1 MYNPGDVDYNLG
13 RVPPQLLDHIQRECY
28 EEWMDVRPECC
39 FSPFPRCVAV
49 SIHQPVCDLGA
60 LPVFVRRIPRLYHR
74 WSQSHPHHAQRT
86 HHHHPPPTRPSHLL
100 SPDLFQ
106 YPNRWSPSP
115 VTVRR
120 ASNRPVQPTNRLSRL
135 SAVGVN
141 STFGAV
147 CSLEFE
153 KGELIRA
160 LHPND
165 FVHTLPFSVLRH
177 PPLPQRSR
185 HSRLHN
191 PVPALFE
198 LSLLPY
204 LCRESLHKERLY
216 VLLKAEKKG
225 SSKNQLHNP
234 LKGRVCLFVVCCL
247 LIEKE

>member
-1 MYNPGDVDYNLG
+1 MYNPGGVDYNLG

-100 SPDLFQ
+100 SPDLLQ
-106 YPNRWSPSP
+106 YPNRWPPSTVMRLTDSPTHRLT
-115 VTVRR
+115 VTQIDT
-120 ASNRPVQPTNRLSRL
+120 NQPRL
-135 SAVGVN
+135 SAVVN

-177 PPLPQRSR
+177 PTPPLPQRSR

-191 PVPALFE
+191 PPYRLF
-198 LSLLPY
+198 LNFPY
-204 LCRESLHKERLY
+204 FLTFAGKVY
-216 VLLKAEKKG
+216 T
-225 SSKNQLHNP
+225 KN
-234 LKGRVCLFVVCCL
+234 VFTFY
-247 LIEKE
+247 